1 MGFDDSP
8 LLVEVARPIVE
19 LSRRCNIESLRR
31 ALYGTGHEGQEL
43 LRRRLNGRRES
54 REVGRIC
61 KSRDGI
67 QSRIAADAKRYGLV
81 GRADAGCV
89 GKQPL
94 DAAFKGVLA
103 FVPTDRI
110 GKAGQRSRVVL
121 YSA

>member
-1 MGFDDSP
+1 MK
-8 LLVEVARPIVE
+8 AR
-19 LSRRCNIESLRR
+19 SCLRR
-31 ALYGTGHEGQEL
+31 GLS
-43 LRRRLNGRRES
+43 GRRES
-54 REVGRIC
+54 AEVRRIC

-67 QSRIAADAKRYGLV
+67 QSRIAASAKRYGLV
-81 GRADAGCV
+81 GGADAGCV
-89 GKQPL
+89 GQQQL

>member
-19 LSRRCNIESLRR
+19 LSRRFHIVSLRR
-31 ALYGTGHEGQEL
+31 AGDGTGHEGQEL
-43 LRRRLNGRRES
+43 LRRRLNGRVES

-61 KSRDGI
+61 KGSNGI
-67 QSRIAADAKRYGLV
+67 QSRIAAGALRHGVV
-81 GRADAGCV
+81 GRAGAGCV
-89 GKQPL
+89 GKQQL

-110 GKAGQRSRVVL
+110 GKAGQRSRVPL